1 MSGLKPFRF
10 IPDDINQWT
19 RWANDQDIPDPVSD
33 TILTGS
39 VTFIGATPVGVSF
52 STVETS
58 VDYAILPDA
67 PINETFWTTNKTVS
81 GFQLNSSNA
90 TSTAVVKW
98 VLVR

>member
-10 IPDDINQWT
+10 IPEDINQWT
-19 RWANDQDIPDPVSD
+19 RWFNFQDIPDPVSD

-39 VTFIGATPVGVSF
+39 ATFIGATPRTVSF
-52 STVETS
+52 STDEVSTDYTILVDAS
-58 VDYAILPDA
+58 V
-67 PINETFWTTNKTVS
+67 NETFWTTSKTVS

-90 TSTAVVKW
+90 TSTASIKW